1 MSQMIIDFFQG
12 MHLSNELVVFIVS
25 MIPIV
30 ELRGAIPFGFVLDM
44 NPWLLYFLAVI
55 GNLLPIPFILMLIRP
70 ITRWFLKTKL
80 LRPIGLWLEAKVEKN
95 KGKIEKYEF
104 WGLCLFVAIPLPGTG
119 AWTGALVAAFLD
131 MRLKKALP
139 PIILG
144 VLIAGLIMT
153 FGSGIVAFI
162 IGLF

>member
-1 MSQMIIDFFQG
+1 MSQAIIEFFQG

-44 NPWLLYFLAVI
+44 NPWILYLLAVI

-70 ITRWFLKTKL
+70 IIRWFLTTKL